1 MVTATTPFELE
12 ALVCIPHLHNTA
24 INLPPESTR
33 ATFFCPMASVSKEQE
48 QRPAASAASSSSS
61 SSSVMPFPPPLIVSK
76 SAKATAWQAET
87 EHPQYDGWREER
99 AVAYSGE
106 RAGAM
111 SFFHMWYCN

>member
-1 MVTATTPFELE
+1 
-12 ALVCIPHLHNTA
+12 
-24 INLPPESTR
+24 
-33 ATFFCPMASVSKEQE
+33 MASVSKEQE

-61 SSSVMPFPPPLIVSK
+61 SSSVMPFPPPFIVSK